1 MATSVGTPEPT
12 DIRVGVRIPREDLVG
27 GVELVRSL
35 MERVDAA
42 GLDYVCVGD
51 HVSFQGGQGFDG
63 LIYAAVLAAAHP
75 TLAVQ
80 VAVYLL
86 PLRHPVLV
94 ARQLS
99 TLASIAPGRIGFGV
113 GIGGEDRHEVEITG
127 VDPATR
133 GARMDESLAALRELL
148 TGRPVTL
155 DGRFF
160 RFDDAVIRPAPDPP
174 IPIVVGG
181 RSHAAL
187 RRAGRLGDGWL
198 GIWISPERF
207 AAAAEAVDEHAR
219 TAGRDDFPRQHALH
233 LWCGLDDNPA
243 DARVML
249 ASAME
254 SLYQVPYERFERW
267 SPAGR
272 PQDVADFLV
281 PYLDASPHTINL
293 APASSSAE
301 HAIEAAGEVRR
312 LVMAEIGRRQNR

>member
-1 MATSVGTPEPT
+1 MATSARAPDDT
-12 DIRVGVRIPREDLVG
+12 DFRVGVRIPREYLVG
-27 GVELVRSL
+27 NVELVRSL

-42 GLDYVCVGD
+42 GLDHVCVGD

-75 TLAVQ
+75 TLAVH

-99 TLASIAPGRIGFGV
+99 TLTSIAPGRIGFGV

-133 GARMDESLAALRELL
+133 GARMDESLTALRELL
-148 TGRPVTL
+148 TGKAVTL
-155 DGRFF
+155 DGTFF
-160 RFDDAVIRPAPDPP
+160 RFDDAVILPAPDPP
-174 IPIVVGG
+174 VPIVVGG
-181 RSHAAL
+181 RSDAAL

-198 GIWISPERF
+198 GIWISPDRF
-207 AAAAEAVDEHAR
+207 ARSVETVYEHAR
-219 TAGRDDFPRQHALH
+219 AIGRVDFPRHHALH
-233 LWCGLDDNPA
+233 LWCGLDDDPA
-243 DARVML
+243 AARAAL

-281 PYLDASPHTINL
+281 PYLHASPRTINL
-293 APASSSAE
+293 APASSSVE
-301 HAIEAAGEVRR
+301 YAIEAAGEVRR
-312 LVMAEIGRRQNR
+312 LVTAEMGRPQNR